1 MLVQGDT
8 EAGSGPRPVT
18 LAYALVVRKYKAQQ
32 SKGHCCYHLCASM
45 ATCRIFNFQ
54 PMSTASSPAR
64 RATNV
69 TLEATLLAQAK
80 MLKINISQA
89 SEEGVARAVAA
100 RQAELWLQANQEA
113 LQSSNPFVE
122 QHGLPLAQFRNF

>member
-1 MLVQGDT
+1 
-8 EAGSGPRPVT
+8 
-18 LAYALVVRKYKAQQ
+18 
-32 SKGHCCYHLCASM
+32 
-45 ATCRIFNFQ
+45 
-54 PMSTASSPAR
+54 MSTASSPAR

-113 LQSSNPFVE
+113 LQSSNAFVE